1 MSNFEPPKWEMATSR
16 RVVTVIAGVGVA
28 TFEAEIFVFRRITL
42 DQIVQYQAGVYA
54 ILTLGFALVL
64 KRKRSLSLQWNI
76 FFLGIVANVLFLMVS
91 NGSAAGSSDVVF
103 ASEGVLAGIRTWTRS
118 LTFARNVSP

>member
-1 MSNFEPPKWEMATSR
+1 MATSR

-103 ASEGVLAGIRTWTRS
+103 ASEGVLAGIRTWTGS

>member
-1 MSNFEPPKWEMATSR
+1 MATSR

-64 KRKRSLSLQWNI
+64 RRKRSLSLQWNI

-103 ASEGVLAGIRTWTRS
+103 ASEGVLAGIRSWTRS